1 MTKEEDFLFHWIF
14 AFFLFLCRHIKNTE
28 DFIIKNW
35 FYLLPSRCA
44 ATHLSFTL
52 KRLFVVMKCCKK
64 NFNAVV
70 CADLISRNIITSVY
84 YTFLHFCEM
93 EFSIH
98 MWKIQTE
105 LNWIHTKKRWGKK
118 FKRLPMITCI
128 RKKNFFISFSS
139 SFTNW
144 FVELPQTSLVRLCLW
159 KKWVVLL
166 LLLFLHEFFFHFF
179 LISLRDLRAFPV
191 SPPPHIHINA
201 RYYFSV
207 SFHTSFRS
215 FESFK
220 VISWWVMNQTNTN
233 KVEFL
238 WRFKLCMTCGEWKFK
253 WADWSFESYVWM
265 VEIFEGVTFE
275 HLELNW
281 LLLLTF

>member
-128 RKKNFFISFSS
+128 RKKKLFYFIFFFIYELVRWTSTDLTCALVSMKKMSRTFVVVIFTRIFFSLLSHFSPRSPCLSCLTSS
-139 SFTNW
+139 SYSHQC
-144 FVELPQTSLVRLCLW
+144 EI
-159 KKWVVLL
+159 
-166 LLLFLHEFFFHFF
+166 LFFGF
-179 LISLRDLRAFPV
+179 ISYIIP
-191 SPPPHIHINA
+191 
-201 RYYFSV
+201 
-207 SFHTSFRS
+207 
-215 FESFK
+215 
-220 VISWWVMNQTNTN
+220 
-233 KVEFL
+233 
-238 WRFKLCMTCGEWKFK
+238 
-253 WADWSFESYVWM
+253 
-265 VEIFEGVTFE
+265 
-275 HLELNW
+275 
-281 LLLLTF
+281 